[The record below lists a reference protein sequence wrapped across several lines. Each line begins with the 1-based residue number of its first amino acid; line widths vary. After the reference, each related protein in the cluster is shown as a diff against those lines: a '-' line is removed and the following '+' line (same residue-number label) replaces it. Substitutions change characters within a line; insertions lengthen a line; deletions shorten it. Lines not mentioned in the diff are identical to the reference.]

1 MAERI
6 KIAAVGCGGMGRR
19 HLNGMAALYKSSRC
33 NLELVAVCDTREDN
47 ATWLADEAEG
57 LLGTR
62 PKVYTDIGRMAREL
76 SDLRAVDVTTDIV
89 SHHTVLTACLEAGL
103 HVLCEKPL
111 ALTLRGCQLAIDAAH
126 RTGRVL
132 SVAENFR
139 RDPINRLTRALID
152 DGAIGQP
159 RLMIQHAVSGR
170 DHILI
175 TPWRALKETGT
186 TPIDSGVHA
195 ADIMRYYL
203 GEVRSVWGETRLHE
217 KVRRNAGSAG
227 PGGNYARWSAS
238 FPDTV
243 EATGDD
249 ALYAQVSFTSGAVAQ
264 WIFDSAGH
272 GKPHRARLVY
282 GSTGSLESP
291 GDRNG
296 RPLTLYL
303 DASGAG
309 GGDVT
314 TVQDERI
321 LDHAPSYRLSPLAA
335 ELFGGERVWT
345 YSFDFN
351 DVDAKIVALEYH
363 ELGECIA
370 TGQPPEVTGE
380 EARLDLALT
389 YAPFEAGRLGRPVT
403 LDDLIQGRADAYQ
416 REIDQKLG
424 LLTPAAV

>member
-19 HLNGMAALYKSSRC
+19 HLNGMAALYASSRC

-47 ATWLADEAEG
+47 AAWLADEAER

-62 PKVYTDIGRMAREL
+62 PRVYTDIARMAREVP
-76 SDLRAVDVTTDIV
+76 DLRAVDVTTDIV
-89 SHHTVLTACLEAGL
+89 SHHSVVTACFDAGL

-111 ALTLRGCQLAIDAAH
+111 ALTLRGCNLVLEAA
-126 RTGRVL
+126 RRSGRVL

-139 RDPINRLTRALID
+139 RDPINRLARALLD

-159 RLMIQHAVSGR
+159 RLMIQHSLSGR

-175 TPWRALKETGT
+175 TPWRVLKEAGT

-227 PGGNYARWSAS
+227 PGGNYARWTAS

-249 ALYAQVSFTSGAVAQ
+249 ALYAQISFVNGAVAQ

-272 GKPHRARLVY
+272 GQPHRSRLVY
-282 GSTGSLESP
+282 GSKGSLESP

-296 RPLTLYL
+296 RPLTLVL
-303 DASGAG
+303 DDGTAIA
-309 GGDVT
+309 
-314 TVQDERI
+314 DERI
-321 LDHAPSYRLSPLAA
+321 LDHAPSYQLSPLAA

-363 ELGECIA
+363 ELGECVA
-370 TGQPPEVTGE
+370 TGQAPEVTGE
-380 EARLDLALT
+380 EARLDVALN
-389 YAPFEAGRLGRPVT
+389 YAPFEAGRVGRPLT
-403 LDDLIQGRADAYQ
+403 LDELIQGRADAYQ
-416 REIDQKLG
+416 REIDEKLK
-424 LLTPAAV
+424 LLRPAVV

>member
-1 MAERI
+1 MVERI

-19 HLNGMAALYKSSRC
+19 HLNGMAALYKSGHC

-47 ATWLADEAEG
+47 ASWLADEAEQ
-57 LLGTR
+57 LLGAR
-62 PKVYTDIGRMAREL
+62 PRVYTDIARMAREI

-89 SHHTVLTACLEAGL
+89 SHHSVVTACFEAGL

-111 ALTLRGCQLAIDAAH
+111 ALTLRGCNLMIEAA
-126 RTGRVL
+126 RRSGRVL

-139 RDPINRLTRALID
+139 RDPINRLARALID

-159 RLMIQHAVSGR
+159 RLMIQSSISGR

-175 TPWRALKETGT
+175 TPWRALKQAGT

-203 GEVRSVWGETRLHE
+203 GEVRLVWGETRLHE

-227 PGGNYARWSAS
+227 PGGMYARWTPS
-238 FPDTV
+238 FPDTI

-249 ALYAQVSFTSGAVAQ
+249 ALYAQVSFESGAIGQ

-272 GKPHRARLVY
+272 GQPHRLRLVY
-282 GSTGSLESP
+282 GSAGSLDSP

-296 RPLTLYL
+296 RPLKLHL
-303 DASGAG
+303 DDG
-309 GGDVT
+309 T
-314 TVQDERI
+314 TIEDERI
-321 LDHAPSYRLSPLAA
+321 LEHAPSYRLSPLAA
-335 ELFGGERVWT
+335 ELFGGERAWK
-345 YSFDFN
+345 YEFEFN
-351 DVDAKIVALEYH
+351 QVDAKIVALEYH
-363 ELGECIA
+363 ELGACIA

-380 EARLDLALT
+380 EARLDLALN
-389 YAPFEAGRLGRPVT
+389 YAPFEAGRLGRPLT
-403 LDDLIQGRADAYQ
+403 MDELISGGAVASQ
-416 REIDQKLG
+416 REIDERLG
-424 LLTPAAV
+424 LLRPAAV

>member
-6 KIAAVGCGGMGRR
+6 KIAVVGCGGMGRR
-19 HLNGMAALYKSSRC
+19 HLNGMAALYSSSRC
-33 NLELVAVCDTREDN
+33 NMELVAVCDTRQDN
-47 ATWLADEAEG
+47 ASWLADEAEQ
-57 LLGTR
+57 LLGAR
-62 PKVYTDIGRMAREL
+62 PRIFTDLAHMAHEM
-76 SDLRAVDVTTDIV
+76 SDLQAVDVTTDIV
-89 SHHTVLTACLEAGL
+89 SHHSVVTACFEAGL

-111 ALTLRGCQLAIDAAH
+111 AITVRACTLVLDAA
-126 RTGRVL
+126 RRSGRVL

-139 RDPINRLTRALID
+139 RDPINRLARALID

-159 RLMIQHAVSGR
+159 RVMLQSSISGR

-175 TPWRALKETGT
+175 TPWRVLKAAGT

-203 GEVRSVWGETRLHE
+203 GEVRLVWGETRLHE
-217 KVRRNAGSAG
+217 PVRRNDGSAG
-227 PGGNYARWSAS
+227 PGANYARWTTS

-249 ALYAQVSFTSGAVAQ
+249 ALYAQVSFTSGAIAQ

-272 GKPHRARLVY
+272 GQPHRARLVY
-282 GSTGSLESP
+282 GSSGSLESP

-296 RPLTLYL
+296 RPLKLHL
-303 DASGAG
+303 DDG
-309 GGDVT
+309 T
-314 TVQDERI
+314 TIQDQRLLEY
-321 LDHAPSYRLSPLAA
+321 APSYRLSPLAA

-351 DVDAKIVALEYH
+351 DTDAKIVALEYH

-370 TGQPPEVTGE
+370 NGQPPEVTGE
-380 EARLDLALT
+380 EARLDLALN

-403 LDDLIQGRADAYQ
+403 LDELIQGRADAYQ
-416 REIDQKLG
+416 REIDQTLG
-424 LLTPAAV
+424 ILRPTAM